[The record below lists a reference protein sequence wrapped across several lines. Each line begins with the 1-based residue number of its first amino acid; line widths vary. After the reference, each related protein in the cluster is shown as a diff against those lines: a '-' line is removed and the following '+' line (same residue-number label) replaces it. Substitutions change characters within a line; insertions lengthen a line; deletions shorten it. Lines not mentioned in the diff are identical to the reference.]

1 MDIIFSNINWLAIVL
16 AWFLAFML
24 GSLWYSERLFLTKW
38 KEGLGTQSVPGRP
51 LSKLLLVQ
59 AISTFLFTLALRASL
74 GVSLAFTIFVAITSA
89 VMTYANGLYSGKS
102 LYTIFTETFYILAQS
117 ALILIVLALIR

>member
-1 MDIIFSNINWLAIVL
+1 MDIIFSNINWFAIVL

-24 GSLWYSERLFLTKW
+24 GSVWYSEKLFLTKW
-38 KEGLGTQSVPGRP
+38 KEGLGTQSAPGRA
-51 LSKLLLVQ
+51 LSRLLLVQ
-59 AISTFLFTLALRASL
+59 AVSTLLYTLALRASL
-74 GVSLAFTIFVAITSA
+74 EASLAFAIFVAITSA

-117 ALILIVLALIR
+117 TIVLTVLSLFQ